1 MKIAVIIPD
10 RNDRPEF
17 LQACKSMLAS
27 QTIQPDKIII
37 AHYPA
42 TSKECDITERYR
54 ISYHMFDGMDYDV
67 IYFME
72 NDDYYAPNYIEQMLL
87 MWQSVGKPDLFGIG
101 YTYYYHLGL
110 KKYVKFEHKR
120 RASMMNTLIKPDL
133 NFKWCADNYAY
144 TDAHLWQT
152 IENRI
157 TWIPEN
163 TISLGIKH
171 GIGLSGGHFH
181 RTKLDRYDLGV
192 DDSEFTF
199 LREHTTPEMFDFYTR
214 MHEKSFKG

>member
-17 LQACKSMLAS
+17 LKACKSMLKS
-27 QTIQPDKIII
+27 QTVQPDEIYIVN
-37 AHYPA
+37 YP
-42 TSKECDITERYR
+42 SKSQDCDITERYR
-54 ISYHMFDGMDYDV
+54 IAYHWFDGMDYDV
-67 IYFME
+67 IFFME

-87 MWQSVGKPDLFGIG
+87 MWQSAEKPDLFGIG

-133 NFKWCADNYAY
+133 NFKWCVDNYAY

-152 IENRI
+152 IKNRV
-157 TWIPEN
+157 TCFPE
-163 TISLGIKH
+163 TPISLGIKH
-171 GIGLSGGHFH
+171 GIGKSGGEYHKT
-181 RTKLDRYDLGV
+181 RLERYDLGFN
-192 DDSEFTF
+192 DSDFTF